1 VSEEAPADTRP
12 AAPARTKVL
21 LRRVALIAGAA
32 AALAIPVGLRVAW
45 EGRAE
50 LDLADLAAED
60 EDVDAEIEHLGR
72 AARWRIPVLGHDE
85 EAIDRLLII
94 GTDAESRGGEGR
106 QTALAAYRE
115 ARGALLST
123 RTWGVPQRDVFDD
136 LNTRIATLMAE
147 QEADFGTDVGG
158 TGDPYTYHLA
168 LLDEIPG
175 PDPWRANFAALAFV
189 GWIVATVGFVL
200 RAIDARGHLRPRSA
214 VRWGVAALLLLAA
227 WAVLLRY
234 AG

>member
-1 VSEEAPADTRP
+1 MSDEAARP
-12 AAPARTKVL
+12 RG
-21 LRRVALIAGAA
+21 RVALRRIGLLVAAGG
-32 AALAIPVGLRVAW
+32 ALAIPVAVRVSW

-50 LDLADLAAED
+50 LDLADAAAEE
-60 EDVDAEIEHLGR
+60 EDADAEIEHLGR
-72 AARWRIPVLGHDE
+72 AARWRMPLLSHDE
-85 EAIDRLLII
+85 EAIDRLLQL
-94 GTDAESRGGEGR
+94 GTDAESRGDEGR

-115 ARGALLST
+115 ARGALLAT

-136 LNTRIATLMAE
+136 VNVRIATLMAE

-168 LLDEIPG
+168 LLEEVPG

-200 RAIDARGHLRPRSA
+200 RGIDARGHLRPKSA
-214 VRWGVAALLLLAA
+214 VRWGVAAVVLLAA
-227 WAVLLRY
+227 WALLLRY

>member
-1 VSEEAPADTRP
+1 V
-12 AAPARTKVL
+12 V
-21 LRRVALIAGAA
+21 LRRVGIAVVVA
-32 AALAIPVGLRVAW
+32 AALAIPIAVRVAW

-50 LDLADLAAED
+50 LELADVAAED
-60 EDVDAEIEHLGR
+60 EDFDAEIEHLGR

-85 EAIDRLLII
+85 EAIDRLLTL
-94 GTDAESRGGEGR
+94 GTDAESRGDDGR

-115 ARGALLST
+115 IRSALLAT

-136 LNTRIATLMAE
+136 VNVRIATLMAE